1 MHLESPIFLVLF
13 AILPLWVAYL
23 RWHRSY
29 APAIRIGEMRHVGEI
44 PRSLSV
50 RLLPSLKILR
60 FIVISLL
67 IIALAR
73 PQLSQSQ
80 EHRFAEGIDIILA
93 LDISESMRAE
103 DVKDA
108 NRLETAKSVIRDFLK
123 HRESDRVGLVVF
135 SGESYTLC
143 PLTLDYTLLI
153 EILEGVEVALGGQL
167 KDGTAIGD
175 AIATTTNRLQVP
187 ETTKKISTGRIVIL
201 LTDGENNAG
210 SIDPGTAASLAQS
223 IAIKVYTI
231 GMGKE
236 GGALIPYEDTTFG
249 KRYREVRTYLDEE
262 TLKRIANI
270 TGGKYFR
277 ATDVQSL
284 RHVYTEIDQ
293 LEKTEFKVVDYREE
307 KEMAAYFLIPAALL
321 FGLEVLLCNTV
332 LRKIP

>member
-1 MHLESPIFLVLF
+1 MHLESPFFLFLF
-13 AILPLWVAYL
+13 AILPLLFVYL
-23 RWHRSY
+23 RWQRSN
-29 APAIRIGEMRHVGEI
+29 APAIRIGEIQHVREI
-44 PRSLSV
+44 PRSLSI

-60 FIVISLL
+60 FVVISLL

-80 EHRFAEGIDIILA
+80 ERRFTEGIDIILA

-103 DVKDA
+103 DAKDA
-108 NRLETAKSVIRDFLK
+108 NRLETAKSVIRDFLR
-123 HRESDRVGLVVF
+123 HRESDRIGLVVF

-143 PLTLDYTLLI
+143 PLTLDYTVLI
-153 EILEGVEVALGGQL
+153 ELLDGVEVALGGQL

-175 AIATTTNRLQVP
+175 AIATTTHRLRVS
-187 ETTKKISTGRIVIL
+187 ETKNRIVIL
-201 LTDGENNAG
+201 LTDGENNSG

-223 IAIKVYTI
+223 LEIKVYTI

-249 KRYREVRTYLDEE
+249 KRYREVKTYLDEG
-262 TLKRIANI
+262 TLKLIANV
-270 TGGKYFR
+270 TGGRYFR

-293 LEKTEFKVVDYREE
+293 LEKTEFKVVDYTEE
-307 KEMAAYFLIPAALL
+307 KEIAVYFLIPAALL
-321 FGLEVLLCNTV
+321 FGLEVLLRNTV

>member
-1 MHLESPIFLVLF
+1 MHLESPIFLSLF
-13 AILPLWVAYL
+13 ALLPVLVIYL
-23 RWHRSY
+23 RWKRKRSA
-29 APAIRIGEMRHVGEI
+29 APAIRIGELQSAREM
-44 PRSLSV
+44 PKTLSV
-50 RLLPSLKILR
+50 KLLPSLKVLR

-67 IIALAR
+67 IVALAR

-80 EHRFAEGIDIILA
+80 ERRFAEGIDILLA

-123 HRESDRVGLVVF
+123 HRESDRIGLVVF

-143 PLTLDYTLLI
+143 PLTLDYTVLIALLDS
-153 EILEGVEVALGGQL
+153 VEVALGGQL
-167 KDGTAIGD
+167 RDGTAIGD
-175 AIATTTNRLQVP
+175 AIATTTHRLRGS
-187 ETTKKISTGRIVIL
+187 ETKNRIVIL

-210 SIDPGTAASLAQS
+210 SIDPATAASLAQS
-223 IAIKVYTI
+223 LEIKVYTI

-249 KRYREVRTYLDEE
+249 KRYREVKTYLDED
-262 TLKRIANI
+262 TLKLIANT
-270 TGGKYFR
+270 TGGRYFR

-284 RHVYTEIDQ
+284 KHVYTEIDQ
-293 LEKTEFKVVDYREE
+293 LEKTKFKVVHYTEH
-307 KEMAAYFLIPAALL
+307 KELAVYFIIPAAIL
-321 FGLEVLLCNTV
+321 FGLEVLLNNTV

>member
-13 AILPLWVAYL
+13 AILPLLVVFL
-23 RWHRSY
+23 RWQRLN
-29 APAIRIGEMRHVGEI
+29 APAIRIGEIQHVGEI
-44 PRSLSV
+44 PRSLTV

-80 EHRFAEGIDIILA
+80 ERRFAEGIDIILA

-108 NRLETAKSVIRDFLK
+108 NRLETAKSVIRDFLR

-143 PLTLDYTLLI
+143 PLTLDYTVLI

-175 AIATTTNRLQVP
+175 AIATTTNRLRVS
-187 ETTKKISTGRIVIL
+187 ETTNRIVIL

-210 SIDPGTAASLAQS
+210 SIAPGTAAALAQS
-223 IAIKVYTI
+223 LDIKVYTI

-249 KRYREVRTYLDEE
+249 KRYREVRTYLDEG

-270 TGGKYFR
+270 TGGRYFR

-307 KEMAAYFLIPAALL
+307 KEIAAFFLIPAALL
-321 FGLEVLLCNTV
+321 FGLEVFLSNTV

>member
-1 MHLESPIFLVLF
+1 MHLESPIFLSLF
-13 AILPLWVAYL
+13 ALLPVLVIYL
-23 RWHRSY
+23 QWKRKRS
-29 APAIRIGEMRHVGEI
+29 ATPAIRIGELESAREM
-44 PRSLSV
+44 PKTLSV
-50 RLLPSLKILR
+50 KLLPSLKVLR

-67 IIALAR
+67 IVALAR

-80 EHRFAEGIDIILA
+80 ERRFAEGIDILLA

-123 HRESDRVGLVVF
+123 HRESDRIGLVVF

-143 PLTLDYTLLI
+143 PLTLDYKVLIALLD
-153 EILEGVEVALGGQL
+153 GVEVALGGQL
-167 KDGTAIGD
+167 RDGTAIGD
-175 AIATTTNRLQVP
+175 AIATTTHRLRGS
-187 ETTKKISTGRIVIL
+187 ETKNRIVIL

-210 SIDPGTAASLAQS
+210 SIDPATAASLAQS
-223 IAIKVYTI
+223 LEIKVYTI

-249 KRYREVRTYLDEE
+249 KRYREVKTYLDED
-262 TLKRIANI
+262 TLKLIANT
-270 TGGKYFR
+270 TGGRYFR

-284 RHVYTEIDQ
+284 KHVYTEIDQ
-293 LEKTEFKVVDYREE
+293 LEKTKFKIVHYTEH
-307 KEMAAYFLIPAALL
+307 KELAVYFIIPAAIL
-321 FGLEVLLCNTV
+321 FGLEVLLSNTV